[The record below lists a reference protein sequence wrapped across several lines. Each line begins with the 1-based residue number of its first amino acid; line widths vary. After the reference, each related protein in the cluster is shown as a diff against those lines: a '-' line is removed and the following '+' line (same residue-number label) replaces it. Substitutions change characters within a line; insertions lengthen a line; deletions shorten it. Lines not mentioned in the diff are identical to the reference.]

1 MGKMS
6 SQAKN
11 LTESIAQI
19 AFYMRGG
26 VQYEDAKYLTPY
38 ERDLFIE
45 QIKKR
50 LESQKGSLNPVY

>member
-1 MGKMS
+1 MGRLS

-19 AFYMRGG
+19 AWYMRGG
-26 VQYEDAKYLTPY
+26 VQYKDAKNLTPY
-38 ERDLFIE
+38 EREMIVG

-50 LESQKGSLNPVY
+50 LESQKGSMNPVY